1 MWRKKIMKEKIG
13 VIIGAIITI
22 TVIIT
27 LAVWMM
33 NITTF
38 DLTNLG
44 SFAIIIILVVTASY
58 ILWDRAKN
66 IKKGLPAKD
75 ERLISINYK
84 AGYYG
89 FIAAIW
95 SAVFGPVL
103 IDIIYGY
110 ELEGH
115 LVTALVVL
123 VAGFTFIVSYLF
135 LAWKGN

>member
-1 MWRKKIMKEKIG
+1 MKEKTG
-13 VIIGAIITI
+13 TIIGMLIAIV
-22 TVIIT
+22 VIIT
-27 LAVWMM
+27 LAAWIINTPIFGYVE
-33 NITTF
+33 
-38 DLTNLG
+38 LG
-44 SFAIIIILVVTASY
+44 SFFILIILIASASY

-66 IKKGLPAKD
+66 IRKGLPAKD
-75 ERLISINYK
+75 ERLKSINYK

-95 SAVFGPVL
+95 GAVFGPTL
-103 IDIIYGY
+103 IDIVYGY

-115 LVTALVVL
+115 LVTALVVI

>member
-1 MWRKKIMKEKIG
+1 MKEKRGI
-13 VIIGAIITI
+13 IIGLLITI
-22 TVIIT
+22 AVIIT

-33 NITTF
+33 NAGTIG
-38 DLTNLG
+38 LTELG
-44 SFAIIIILVVTASY
+44 SFAIIIIIVGAAIF

-75 ERLISINYK
+75 ERLISISYK

-95 SAVFGPVL
+95 SATFGSVL
-103 IDIIYGY
+103 FDIIYGH

-115 LVTALVVL
+115 QVTALVVI
-123 VAGFTFIVSYLF
+123 VAGFIFIAFYLF